1 MVATPSVSGAS
12 NLPVNVSGCAGGTV
26 TVAVFTLNFTTPL
39 SPTSAVVCVPL
50 VKSRPFSSVTFFAVP
65 LLAL

>member
-1 MVATPSVSGAS
+1 MVATPSVAGAS

-39 SPTSAVVCVPL
+39 SPTSAVVYVLL
-50 VKSRPFSSVTFFAVP
+50 VKSRPFSSVTFFISP